1 MESSANLM
9 MLLASQR
16 HGNSFVYNTK
26 VARGLTHL
34 CRELAE
40 DKSTLLCVKSHL
52 QCVFDTAMP
61 AVQLYSNYPAPLCHH
76 NQRQEVY

>member
-1 MESSANLM
+1 MMTVRDKVMESSANLM

-26 VARGLTHL
+26 VVRGHTHL
-34 CRELAE
+34 CGELAE

-61 AVQLYSNYPAPLCHH
+61 AVLFFVTSVQ
-76 NQRQEVY
+76 

>member
-26 VARGLTHL
+26 VVRGHTHL
-34 CRELAE
+34 CE
-40 DKSTLLCVKSHL
+40 DKSTLLCVKSRL

-61 AVQLYSNYPAPLCHH
+61 AVLFFVTSVQ
-76 NQRQEVY
+76 